1 MMKKSILSLV
11 IATAI
16 ASIATNAFAS
26 VITPTVQGDCGTL
39 IVSR

>member
-26 VITPTVQGDCGTL
+26 VITPTVQGDSGTL
-39 IVSR
+39 TVSR